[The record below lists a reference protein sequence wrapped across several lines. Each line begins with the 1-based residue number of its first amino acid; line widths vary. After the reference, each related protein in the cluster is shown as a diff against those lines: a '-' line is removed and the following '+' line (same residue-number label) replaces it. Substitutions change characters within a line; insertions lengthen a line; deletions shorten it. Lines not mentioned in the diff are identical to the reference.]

1 MKEHKGTKPHKHPH
15 EEGEVEEGLE
25 DSPNAANSQHLCAK
39 NVVHEEWGDGECIPT
54 MHAEPDEEGNIG
66 WYDVMFEHGLEKGV
80 AINELKVT
88 HSEMHHNHKKKKND
102 EEVDE
107 GIVGNLAKAGVKA
120 VGRKV
125 ADKTGYNKVKDKVS
139 KVGARIKKAAQTGE
153 EFGESYEMGTDEY
166 RKHTQS
172 ITPGQDVTD
181 FQNFKVESMREAL
194 AKVWGKAGDEL
205 EEYITK
211 DGMRRRVAEG
221 DKRRTENKNTGKGGK
236 TMTGKTSDVINLKP
250 TTEEVELDEA
260 MSKDMAL
267 KILSMAKNQDF
278 KIASGDR
285 APMIYLSNDDR
296 DELKKEF
303 GRLGR
308 DVPGPNKG
316 ATVMQIVNLA
326 HSGNDRKPFATEGGK
341 HMISWDKGGKKI
353 GTPKK
358 VSDAAKLAG
367 LKLEEVELDEVAPLV
382 GMAAKALAK
391 GALAA
396 VGSKVAKKA
405 MGEKMLAADYMIK
418 SGKSPEEIANVANV
432 DVEEVK
438 KVMAAYHEDDE
449 KHYKEYLAA
458 MCGPSGGID

>member
-1 MKEHKGTKPHKHPH
+1 MDKYLNTKQGSLEESVLEIWKEAAIEEDFRMDGRTKAYKEHRARLEAARLRKEGIKKSIQTEDDDPHADSAKSGGKEEYKKFFNAAMKKFGVSSPAELKGDKEKEFYNYIHKNWKGDH
-15 EEGEVEEGLE
+15 EEELEENAAVELQKKVAKGGMDKQMFQKSVDLLKSKKYDELKKHLKASDTAPREYVMDLIAKKEPATFKKMYGNQTGYYSLMNQNEELE

-181 FQNFKVESMREAL
+181 FQNFKVESMKETL

-211 DGMRRRVAEG
+211 EGMRKRVAEG
-221 DKRRTENKNTGKGGK
+221 DKRRTENKDTGKGGK

-250 TTEEVELDEA
+250 STD
-260 MSKDMAL
+260 SK
-267 KILSMAKNQDF
+267 
-278 KIASGDR
+278 
-285 APMIYLSNDDR
+285 
-296 DELKKEF
+296 
-303 GRLGR
+303 
-308 DVPGPNKG
+308 
-316 ATVMQIVNLA
+316 
-326 HSGNDRKPFATEGGK
+326 
-341 HMISWDKGGKKI
+341 
-353 GTPKK
+353 
-358 VSDAAKLAG
+358 
-367 LKLEEVELDEVAPLV
+367 
-382 GMAAKALAK
+382 
-391 GALAA
+391 
-396 VGSKVAKKA
+396 
-405 MGEKMLAADYMIK
+405 
-418 SGKSPEEIANVANV
+418 
-432 DVEEVK
+432 
-438 KVMAAYHEDDE
+438 
-449 KHYKEYLAA
+449 
-458 MCGPSGGID
+458 

>member
-1 MKEHKGTKPHKHPH
+1 MDKYLNTKQGSLEESVLEIWKEAANITEKKLDPVGKEDDDIDNDGDVDDSDKYLAKRRKAISKAMKEHKGTKPHKHPH

-25 DSPNAANSQHLCAK
+25 DSPNDANSQHLCAK
-39 NVVHEEWGDGECIPT
+39 NVVHEEWVDGECIPT

-107 GIVGNLAKAGVKA
+107 GIVGNLAKVGVKA

-181 FQNFKVESMREAL
+181 FHNFKVESMKEAL

-211 DGMRRRVAEG
+211 EGMRKRVAEG
-221 DKRRTENKNTGKGGK
+221 DKRRTENKDTGKGGK

-250 TTEEVELDEA
+250 STD
-260 MSKDMAL
+260 SK
-267 KILSMAKNQDF
+267 
-278 KIASGDR
+278 
-285 APMIYLSNDDR
+285 
-296 DELKKEF
+296 
-303 GRLGR
+303 
-308 DVPGPNKG
+308 
-316 ATVMQIVNLA
+316 
-326 HSGNDRKPFATEGGK
+326 
-341 HMISWDKGGKKI
+341 
-353 GTPKK
+353 
-358 VSDAAKLAG
+358 
-367 LKLEEVELDEVAPLV
+367 
-382 GMAAKALAK
+382 
-391 GALAA
+391 
-396 VGSKVAKKA
+396 
-405 MGEKMLAADYMIK
+405 
-418 SGKSPEEIANVANV
+418 
-432 DVEEVK
+432 
-438 KVMAAYHEDDE
+438 
-449 KHYKEYLAA
+449 
-458 MCGPSGGID
+458 

>member
-1 MKEHKGTKPHKHPH
+1 VDKYLNTKQGSLEESVLEIWKEAAIEEDFRMDGRTKAYKEHRARLEAARLRKEGIKKSIQTEDDDPHADSAKSGGKEEYKKFFNAAMKKFGVSSPAELKGDKEKEFYNYIDKNWKGDH
-15 EEGEVEEGLE
+15 EEELE

-39 NVVHEEWGDGECIPT
+39 NVVHEEWGNGECIPT

-66 WYDVMFEHGLEKGV
+66 WYDVMFEHGLERGV
-80 AINELKVT
+80 VINELKVT
-88 HSEMHHNHKKKKND
+88 HSEMHHNHNKKKDK
-102 EEVDE
+102 VKE
-107 GIVGNLAKAGVKA
+107 GIVGNLAKAGAKA
-120 VGRKV
+120 VGRGVTSVAKKAVKKV
-125 ADKTGYNKVKDKVS
+125 ADKTGYTKGKELVKKVGSGID

-181 FQNFKVESMREAL
+181 FQNFKVESMKEAL

-211 DGMRRRVAEG
+211 DGMRKRVTEG
-221 DKRRTENKNTGKGGK
+221 DKRRTENKDTGKGGK

-250 TTEEVELDEA
+250 TTEEVELDE
-260 MSKDMAL
+260 
-267 KILSMAKNQDF
+267 
-278 KIASGDR
+278 
-285 APMIYLSNDDR
+285 
-296 DELKKEF
+296 
-303 GRLGR
+303 
-308 DVPGPNKG
+308 
-316 ATVMQIVNLA
+316 
-326 HSGNDRKPFATEGGK
+326 
-341 HMISWDKGGKKI
+341 
-353 GTPKK
+353 
-358 VSDAAKLAG
+358 
-367 LKLEEVELDEVAPLV
+367 VAPLI

-391 GALAA
+391 GALMG
-396 VGSKVAKKA
+396 VGSKIAGKV

-458 MCGPSGGID
+458 MCGPSGDID

>member
-1 MKEHKGTKPHKHPH
+1 MDKYLNTKQGSLEESVLEIWKEAAIEEDFRMDGRTKAYKEHRARLEAARLRKEGIKKSIQTEDDDPHADSAKSGGKEEYKKFFNAAMKKFGVSSPAELKGDKEKEFYNYIDKNWKGDH
-15 EEGEVEEGLE
+15 EEELE

-181 FQNFKVESMREAL
+181 FHNFKVESMKETL

-211 DGMRRRVAEG
+211 EGMRKRVAEG
-221 DKRRTENKNTGKGGK
+221 DKRRTENKDTGKGGK

-250 TTEEVELDEA
+250 STD
-260 MSKDMAL
+260 SK
-267 KILSMAKNQDF
+267 
-278 KIASGDR
+278 
-285 APMIYLSNDDR
+285 
-296 DELKKEF
+296 
-303 GRLGR
+303 
-308 DVPGPNKG
+308 
-316 ATVMQIVNLA
+316 
-326 HSGNDRKPFATEGGK
+326 
-341 HMISWDKGGKKI
+341 
-353 GTPKK
+353 
-358 VSDAAKLAG
+358 
-367 LKLEEVELDEVAPLV
+367 
-382 GMAAKALAK
+382 
-391 GALAA
+391 
-396 VGSKVAKKA
+396 
-405 MGEKMLAADYMIK
+405 
-418 SGKSPEEIANVANV
+418 
-432 DVEEVK
+432 
-438 KVMAAYHEDDE
+438 
-449 KHYKEYLAA
+449 
-458 MCGPSGGID
+458 